1 MDPLPQTD
9 EPRDLDFSPPASL
22 TLPLWRSLLA
32 NLLDR
37 LAPEKLP
44 PLQLTSR
51 PVNVGML
58 VGDMVDLPW
67 YRTVFT
73 NLGDVISPEV
83 LPPLE
88 LESRPVDVGELIAD
102 RLRHSWWSSLLG
114 QLRDAVSP
122 DRVPLLRLTSK
133 PFNPPGMSGRL
144 QVPSWS
150 ALLGTPKVFLPDA
163 PKAASL
169 SRTAAAV
176 ASAPAK
182 PIPVDPEVLR
192 LERQLKRDLMR
203 ARLREAFWIG
213 LLAAEAVVLFFGYV
227 GMK

>member
-1 MDPLPQTD
+1 MADLPD
-9 EPRDLDFSPPASL
+9 IDLSPPASL
-22 TLPLWRSLLA
+22 TIPLWRSLLA
-32 NLLDR
+32 NVLDR
-37 LAPEKLP
+37 VAPEKLP

-51 PVNVGML
+51 AVNVGML

-102 RLRHSWWSSLLG
+102 HLRHNWMNSLLG
-114 QLRDAVSP
+114 QLRDAVTP
-122 DRVPLLRLTSK
+122 DRQPPLKLTAR
-133 PFNPPGMSGRL
+133 PVDPPGMQGRL

-150 ALLGTPKVFLPDA
+150 ALISGPKRFLPDA
-163 PKAASL
+163 PKVPQAAG
-169 SRTAAAV
+169 TAV
-176 ASAPAK
+176 MLSAPSK
-182 PIPVDPEVLR
+182 PIPPDPEVLR
-192 LERQLKRDLMR
+192 LETQLKRELLR
-203 ARLREAFWIG
+203 ARVREAFWVG